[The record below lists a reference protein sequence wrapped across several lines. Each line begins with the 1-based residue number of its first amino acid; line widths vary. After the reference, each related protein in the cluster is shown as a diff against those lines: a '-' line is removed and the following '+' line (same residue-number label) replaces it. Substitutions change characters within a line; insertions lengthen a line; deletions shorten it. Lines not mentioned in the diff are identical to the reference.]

1 MRIVK
6 VTESQG
12 GGAGDEVKSFTIWGE
27 GTGAGKGWGKSETK
41 QAESPHSQGSY
52 QASYLKRGG
61 ASTMWRMTLKR
72 HREWSGHGICKGHR
86 GQSSAPSPK
95 LPKPSWGLLRPPG
108 LRSWR
113 TWNTWGSN
121 KSYRTETTCRSNVWV
136 ITKGRRENVS
146 PSPSNPGQRHLFL
159 SSP

>member
-6 VTESQG
+6 VTESRG

-41 QAESPHSQGSY
+41 QAESPRSQGSY

-61 ASTMWRMTLKR
+61 ASTTWRMTLKR
-72 HREWSGHGICKGHR
+72 HGEWSGHGICKGHR

-95 LPKPSWGLLRPPG
+95 LPKPSWGLLRPPRA

-113 TWNTWGSN
+113 TWNTWAPT
-121 KSYRTETTCRSNVWV
+121 RVTEQKQRAEVTCGWYLNGEEKMYLLPLAPVF
-136 ITKGRRENVS
+136 I
-146 PSPSNPGQRHLFL
+146 L
-159 SSP
+159 SLDG